1 MQRVYPCL
9 FIYLLYWSSKA
20 MVQSRAWA
28 TQLRPETKDGPSE
41 LYFPILI
48 PPLIIS
54 CVYPPSRL
62 PRTSSSLPH
71 GHQGGL

>member
-9 FIYLLYWSSKA
+9 FIYYLSSKA

-28 TQLRPETKDGPSE
+28 TQNRPETKDGPSE
-41 LYFPILI
+41 LYFPILFS
-48 PPLIIS
+48 PLIIS
-54 CVYPPSRL
+54 CVYPPSRP

-71 GHQGGL
+71 GYQGGL